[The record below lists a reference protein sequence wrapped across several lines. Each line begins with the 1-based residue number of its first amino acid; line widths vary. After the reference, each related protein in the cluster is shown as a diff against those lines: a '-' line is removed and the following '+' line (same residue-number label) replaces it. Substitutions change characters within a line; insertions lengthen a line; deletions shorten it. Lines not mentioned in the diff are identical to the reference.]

1 MSSTLTLFSA
11 DEDDSELI
19 PDIIPD
25 EKKPL
30 EPPDTQGEDEYDED
44 EDKAPRLNI
53 NDLIRF

>member
-44 EDKAPRLNI
+44 EDMNPKVKH
-53 NDLIRF
+53 

>member
-1 MSSTLTLFSA
+1 MSSALTLFSA
-11 DEDDSELI
+11 GEDDSELI

-30 EPPDTQGEDEYDED
+30 VPPDTQGEDEYDED